1 MSQRSRTLRAVLA
14 TPAPSVPRNPV
25 FNDNKLKLGVF
36 FANVGGGARP
46 SLAEGRLAPTWP
58 AVLDV
63 ARMADRG
70 GIEAIIPLATWS
82 VRNTESDFTRYSFE
96 PWTWAAGLAQ
106 ATEHIAVF
114 TTAQVPIFPPVVA
127 AKLTATV
134 DHIANGRFAI
144 NVVCGHAGQALDG
157 LVGAPQLGHDEWYAY
172 ADEWIEILERLWS
185 ADTDVFDYSG
195 RFFQLQGAGSYPKPL
210 QQPRPVIMNAG
221 TSAVGQ
227 RWAARHSDI
236 MFTAAHEKGDEAVK
250 ARVDQ
255 IRALAREFGR
265 EVSVWMSSS
274 IVCRATEREAWDY
287 LDYYAVEKADMPA
300 VMSLWREPNLLNR
313 LDGLSTDE
321 RKAELRRMVAGSFYM
336 QVLVGTPDQIAERM
350 LQLSRAGIDG
360 LNMTFVDYENE
371 LTRIIRDVL
380 PLLEQAGAR
389 APFSA
394 RHPEPSR
401 HAAGNGQ

>member
-1 MSQRSRTLRAVLA
+1 VVTTPERSL
-14 TPAPSVPRNPV
+14 PRNPV
-25 FNDNKLKLGVF
+25 FNDNGLKLGVF

-46 SLAEGRLAPTWP
+46 TLAEGRLQPTWP
-58 AVLDV
+58 AVLEV
-63 ARMADRG
+63 AELADRA

-96 PWTWAAGLAQ
+96 PWAWAAGLAQ

-127 AKLTATV
+127 AKLAATV

-157 LVGAPQLGHDEWYAY
+157 LVGAPQLNHDEWYAY
-172 ADEWIEILERLWS
+172 ADEWIEILERLWR

-195 RFFQLQGAGSYPKPL
+195 RFFQLKGAGSYPKPL
-210 QQPRPVIMNAG
+210 QQPRPAIMNAG
-221 TSAVGQ
+221 TSEVGQ

-236 MFTAAHEKGDEAVK
+236 MFTSAHDPGDAAVK

-255 IRALAREFGR
+255 VRALAREYGR

-274 IVCRATEREAWDY
+274 IVCRPTEREAWDY
-287 LDYYAVEKADMPA
+287 LDYYAVEQADMPA
-300 VMSLWREPNLLNR
+300 LASLWREPDLVGR
-313 LDGLSTDE
+313 LKGLSGSE
-321 RKAELRRMVAGSFYM
+321 RKSELRRLVAGSFWM
-336 QVLVGTPDQIAERM
+336 QVLVGTPEQLAERM

-360 LNMTFVDYENE
+360 LNMTFVNYQDE
-371 LTRIIRDVL
+371 LVQVIRDVL
-380 PLLEQAGAR
+380 PLLEQAGL
-389 APFSA
+389 
-394 RHPEPSR
+394 RHPFAA
-401 HAAGNGQ
+401 AAGSVHRPEIFTTGVR

>member
-1 MSQRSRTLRAVLA
+1 
-14 TPAPSVPRNPV
+14 
-25 FNDNKLKLGVF
+25 
-36 FANVGGGARP
+36 
-46 SLAEGRLAPTWP
+46 
-58 AVLDV
+58 
-63 ARMADRG
+63 
-70 GIEAIIPLATWS
+70 
-82 VRNTESDFTRYSFE
+82 
-96 PWTWAAGLAQ
+96 
-106 ATEHIAVF
+106 
-114 TTAQVPIFPPVVA
+114 
-127 AKLTATV
+127 
-134 DHIANGRFAI
+134 
-144 NVVCGHAGQALDG
+144 
-157 LVGAPQLGHDEWYAY
+157 
-172 ADEWIEILERLWS
+172 
-185 ADTDVFDYSG
+185 
-195 RFFQLQGAGSYPKPL
+195 
-210 QQPRPVIMNAG
+210 
-221 TSAVGQ
+221 
-227 RWAARHSDI
+227 

-274 IVCRATEREAWDY
+274 IVCRPTEREAWDY

-389 APFSA
+389 APFTA
-394 RHPEPSR
+394 RHPEASR
-401 HAAGNGQ
+401 YAAGNGQ